1 MSEYI
6 NNAKL
11 RAEALSR
18 FFLEM
23 TEQKETGAEIVKRY
37 RDYIDA
43 AHPYDVIVATDRL
56 MQHGLDLPVVKT
68 GVNRC
73 INMLYKVLHE
83 RKIPEYADLP
93 FFREMALENEQLDL
107 RLQHIKP
114 LLQAINNKDLPLQ
127 EKVECFE
134 KLLSGIK
141 DLESFNLHYVRKENI
156 LFPSIEH
163 HLKEH
168 GCIPLMWSY
177 HDDIR
182 KLIKD
187 ILTLPSDQFPDLEKL
202 NQLTGDLFF
211 NLYAIRFR
219 EEYILFPVVAGLF
232 SDRETADMMVQAYEI
247 GFAWIAEK
255 LPNQDLFM
263 KQHCMDKESG
273 TQNRPDDNGEPFFVD
288 LGTGSLTIEQAIM
301 MLNSLPVDISYVDEN
316 DTVRYFS
323 NPPERVFTRS
333 KAIIGRQVEKCHPP
347 SSVQAVKDL
356 IEAFRS
362 GKKDKE
368 SFWIQM
374 GGKFLLIQYFALRD
388 ENKRF
393 RGTLEVSQDITDIRK
408 LEGEKRLM
416 NGE

>member
-23 TEQKETGAEIVKRY
+23 TEQKETGADIVKRY

-93 FFREMALENEQLDL
+93 FFREMALENEELNL

-127 EKVECFE
+127 EKVESFE

-187 ILTLPSDQFPDLEKL
+187 ILTLPSDHFPDLEKL

-211 NLYAIRFR
+211 SLYAIRFR

-232 SDRETADMMVQAYEI
+232 SDRETVDMMVQAYEI
-247 GFAWIAEK
+247 GFAWITEEIPAQESFMNQQETEFDKRDADSEK
-255 LPNQDLFM
+255 
-263 KQHCMDKESG
+263 
-273 TQNRPDDNGEPFFVD
+273 PFYVD
-288 LGTGSLTIEQAIM
+288 LGTGSLTIDQAIL
-301 MLNSLPVDISYVDEN
+301 MLNSLPVDITYVDEN

-323 NPPERVFTRS
+323 SPADRVFTRT
-333 KAIIGRQVEKCHPP
+333 KAIIGRKVENCHPP

-362 GKKDKE
+362 EKKDKE
-368 SFWIQM
+368 SFWIQI
-374 GGKFLLIQYFALRD
+374 GERFLLIQYFALRD
-388 ENKRF
+388 ENNRF
-393 RGTLEVSQDITDIRK
+393 RGTLEVSQDITDIKK

-416 NGE
+416 SDE